1 MKKKYSLAS
10 TAEKCHVLTEWL
22 VSQKAK
28 DPATVDLVGQSA
40 FADALVV
47 VTASSVRHAQSLA
60 SGIADL
66 CAKENYE
73 FFRVEGAQTGQWILV
88 DMNDIVVNIFQES
101 VRGLYDL
108 ESLWSAAYPR
118 LKRDEDGSDDDPNE
132 GDAA

>member
-1 MKKKYSLAS
+1 MVNNMKKKYSLVS
-10 TAEKCHVLTEWL
+10 PAEKCRVISEWL
-22 VSQKAK
+22 MEQKAK
-28 DPATVDLVGQSA
+28 DPATVDLTGQCA

-47 VTASSVRHAQSLA
+47 ATASSVRHAQSLA
-60 SGIADL
+60 SGITEL

-73 FFRVEGAQTGQWILV
+73 FFRVEGVTTGQWILV

-118 LKRDEDGSDDDPNE
+118 LKRDEDGPNDE
-132 GDAA
+132 DAA

>member
-10 TAEKCHVLTEWL
+10 TAEKCRVITEWL
-22 VSQKAK
+22 IEQKAK
-28 DPATVDLVGQSA
+28 EPVTVDLAGQSA

-73 FFRVEGAQTGQWILV
+73 FFRVEGAPLGQWVLV

-108 ESLWSAAYPR
+108 ESLWDAAYPR
-118 LKRDEDGSDDDPNE
+118 LKRDEDGPNDE
-132 GDAA
+132 DVA